1 MKNKKTIFGLVSLLW
16 PMLAS
21 ADVPLYNPLKAPD
34 IETAIQYVIRGI
46 LGIVGAIALI
56 YLIIGGVTW
65 LTSQGNKDRI
75 TRGKDTV
82 VWAIFGI
89 LMIFASYVILNFV
102 MGTLL
107 ITR

>member
-1 MKNKKTIFGLVSLLW
+1 MKNKKIIFGLLPLLAPW
-16 PMLAS
+16 VAR
-21 ADVPLYNPLKAPD
+21 ADVPLYNPLKAND
-34 IETAIQYVIRGI
+34 VETAIQYTIRGV

-75 TRGKDTV
+75 TRGKDTL
-82 VWAIFGI
+82 VWAIFG
-89 LMIFASYVILNFV
+89 LVMIFVSYVILNFI

-107 ITR
+107 VTR